1 MKTAIALLVW
11 GSALGA
17 QMQSGAP
24 TTSGRINVGDAEL
37 AWSSTGSGRAIV
49 FLHGWTQSQAIWDD
63 QVKAFADRYRVIRYD
78 LRGFGASTGYADI
91 SADPDDLRIL
101 LDSLGVARAHVV
113 GLSLGADVA
122 LRFALLF
129 PDRVDGLV
137 LYGVGP
143 TPDVPGA
150 AEAEEQFKGFL
161 RDVARKHGL
170 DSAGRILVESP
181 VAWIPPDRPALK
193 AMFYEH
199 WKRYDGRDLL
209 DPRPISGRTPEPRLA
224 QVNDMKLPTLLL
236 NGDHDIPE
244 LVAFG
249 DTLARR
255 IPAAR
260 RVVIRDAGH
269 GAHFARPEEFNRAL
283 ADFFRFAETSGRS
296 R

>member
-1 MKTAIALLVW
+1 MRTAIALLVW

-17 QMQSGAP
+17 QVQSGASA
-24 TTSGRINVGDAEL
+24 TSGKVDVGDAEL
-37 AWSSTGSGRAIV
+37 AWSSTGTGRAIV

-63 QVKAFADRYRVIRYD
+63 QVKAFADGYRVIRYD
-78 LRGFGASTGYADI
+78 LRGFGASTGHADI

-101 LDSLGVARAHVV
+101 LDSLGVAKAHVV

-129 PDRVDGLV
+129 PDRVEGLV

-150 AEAEEQFKGFL
+150 VEAEEQFKGFV
-161 RDVARKHGL
+161 RDVARRHGL
-170 DSAGRILVESP
+170 DSAGKILMESP
-181 VAWIPPDRPALK
+181 VAWVPPDKPELK

-209 DPRPISGRTPEPRLA
+209 DPRPQSGRTPPPRMA
-224 QVNDMKLPTLLL
+224 QVDGMRLPTLLL
-236 NGDHDIPE
+236 NGDHDVPE
-244 LVAFG
+244 LAAFA
-249 DTLARR
+249 DMLAER
-255 IPAAR
+255 IPGAR

-269 GAHFARPEEFNRAL
+269 GAHFARPVEFNRAL
-283 ADFFRFAETSGRS
+283 ADFFRSVETTRQ